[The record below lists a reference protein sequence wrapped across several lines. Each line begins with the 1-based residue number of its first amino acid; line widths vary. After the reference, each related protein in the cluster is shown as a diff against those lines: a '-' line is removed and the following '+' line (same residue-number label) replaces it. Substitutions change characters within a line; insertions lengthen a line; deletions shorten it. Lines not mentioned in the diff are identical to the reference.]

1 MVELHEAI
9 DPETIINQE
18 VIVGAGRL
26 ALVPTPLEGQSIEKL
41 TMLPEPI
48 SLSLARILRM
58 DRKDPYPIQY
68 GYHLADR
75 TVMPG
80 SEEALGGDF

>member
-26 ALVPTPLEGQSIEKL
+26 ALVPTPLEGQPIEEL
-41 TMLPEPI
+41 AVLPEPI
-48 SLSLARILRM
+48 SLNRVRVLRM
-58 DRKDPYPIQY
+58 ARNGPYPIQY

-80 SEEALGGDF
+80 SEEALGDDF